1 MKVLSY
7 LPILEECPEED
18 GLDLTI
24 NSSLGYLQ
32 KSELVHHGAAGW
44 G

>member
-7 LPILEECPEED
+7 LQILEECPEED
-18 GLDLTI
+18 GLDFTI

-32 KSELVHHGAAGW
+32 ESELVHHWAAGW